1 MMRFDLSSLKTKLEH
16 AFAVS
21 PPESAIT
28 SEEEALADKAAAF
41 IAGRNLS
48 APALMLLETG
58 RPLNFLG
65 SQFLAFLSPFVS
77 IIFSGAV
84 EYDRFARFLEK
95 RASIDCL
102 IRHIEARESQRHG

>member
-1 MMRFDLSSLKTKLEH
+1 MPFDLSSLKHKLEH

-28 SEEEALADKAAAF
+28 PEDEALADKAAAF
-41 IAGRNLS
+41 VAGRNLT
-48 APALMLLETG
+48 APVLMFLETG

-65 SQFLAFLSPFVS
+65 SQFLAFLSPYVS
-77 IIFSGAV
+77 IVFSGAA
-84 EYDRFARFLEK
+84 EYDRFVHFLEK

-102 IRHIEARESQRHG
+102 IRHIEARENQRHG